1 MIIME
6 HLEDV
11 GRIVYEIPHDELRSI
26 EVEQEQIVFHVAG
39 FSNFTDILL
48 EAIVVPRH
56 TLLMFHQDETHRV
69 IVLDMVTRRYLPG
82 YNPWGFQPF
91 PGAF

>member
-1 MIIME
+1 ME

-11 GRIVYEIPHDELRSI
+11 GRITYAIPHEEFRST

-39 FSNFTDILL
+39 FSNFCDIPL

-56 TLLMFHQDETHRV
+56 TLILFHRDETHYI
-69 IVLDMVTRRYLPG
+69 IVLDMVNRRYLPG
-82 YNPWGFQPF
+82 YNPFSFSPF
-91 PGAF
+91 PGAFG